1 MPRRGGWRWMPARGV
16 RVPRRE
22 GERREGEKKTKK
34 KARREKGG
42 KAARA
47 REEERSLDGGC
58 YSDGKAAALAGS
70 VPSPRI
76 LYERW
81 RQLAAAPQTGRGA
94 QGRRPGQPIPPPHTA
109 PNRTPGPKPSRP
121 GVGGAR
127 RRPPSPPP
135 FPRPQHPLP
144 AAPWGLSPPGRC
156 TPLRGGDGKI
166 RRGGSPWGVRGCGV
180 GRAGAGERARTES
193 GKVSAAEPAPSGAAR
208 LRSGCSQRRRRDAR
222 GWEGMEIGTAETN
235 TLKSPKSGATARSQ
249 ERDKPQRVFPSR

>member
-22 GERREGEKKTKK
+22 GERRGGEKKTKK

-166 RRGGSPWGVRGCGV
+166 RRGGVPM
-180 GRAGAGERARTES
+180 GRAGMRGGEGRGGRASEDGEREGLGGGAGS
-193 GKVSAAEPAPSGAAR
+193 VGCCPVAERLLPASPP
-208 LRSGCSQRRRRDAR
+208 GCPGLGGDGNRHR
-222 GWEGMEIGTAETN
+222 G
-235 TLKSPKSGATARSQ
+235 
-249 ERDKPQRVFPSR
+249 DKYVKIS